1 MNGNFINKNSYEKR
15 KYIRVDFKQELY
27 YPLVNNESIYKNFD
41 GRKPILSAINISETG
56 ICFKSIIK
64 LNEGDF
70 ISFLM
75 KVENKPSFWCLC
87 QVKWVRSQQ
96 DNIFLLGCEFY
107 LLSLVQLSNIRE
119 YIIANL

>member
-1 MNGNFINKNSYEKR
+1 MKGNFINNNSYEKR

-41 GRKPILSAINISETG
+41 GRRPILSAINISETG
-56 ICFKSIIK
+56 ICFKSIVK

-75 KVENKPSFWCLC
+75 KVGNKPSFWCLC
-87 QVKWVRSQQ
+87 QVKWVRNHQ

-107 LLSLVQLSNIRE
+107 LLSLNQLSNIRE
-119 YIIANL
+119 YIIDNL